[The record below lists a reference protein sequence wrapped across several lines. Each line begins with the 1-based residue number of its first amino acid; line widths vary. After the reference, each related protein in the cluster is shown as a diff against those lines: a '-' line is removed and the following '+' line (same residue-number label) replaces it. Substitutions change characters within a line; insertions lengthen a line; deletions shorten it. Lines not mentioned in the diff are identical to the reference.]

1 MLYVAMTR
9 AKDMLIMTYASRYLT
24 RRLETIAQQVTLGSN
39 PALSQEADC
48 LGHWVLM
55 AAMVRTEAGELFAQA
70 GQPEE
75 RVVSEHPWRIRFHQ
89 RGPEQ
94 SAPIQETQVPAGEP
108 EQLPDVEPLL
118 SFRYPY
124 QAAVDAPS
132 KVTATQLKGRELD
145 REAAEQAVQPLSAG
159 ARRWRQP
166 AFLTQRP
173 LDGREIGTATHL
185 AMQFLRYEACGSR
198 EGVEAE
204 LARLL
209 AEGFLNAR
217 QAQAV
222 NRRWI
227 GGFFQTEL
235 GQRLREGQGVLREF
249 KFSIL
254 EDGQILEERLAG
266 EELLLQGVVDCCL
279 MENDG
284 ITILDFKTDRIRP
297 GEEAAAAARYAGQVR
312 TYGQALSRI
321 FEKPVKRLL
330 LYFFQTGRL
339 QEVF

>member
-1 MLYVAMTR
+1 
-9 AKDMLIMTYASRYLT
+9 
-24 RRLETIAQQVTLGSN
+24 
-39 PALSQEADC
+39 
-48 LGHWVLM
+48 
-55 AAMVRTEAGELFAQA
+55 
-70 GQPEE
+70 
-75 RVVSEHPWRIRFHQ
+75 
-89 RGPEQ
+89 
-94 SAPIQETQVPAGEP
+94 
-108 EQLPDVEPLL
+108 
-118 SFRYPY
+118 
-124 QAAVDAPS
+124 
-132 KVTATQLKGRELD
+132 
-145 REAAEQAVQPLSAG
+145 
-159 ARRWRQP
+159 
-166 AFLTQRP
+166 
-173 LDGREIGTATHL
+173 
-185 AMQFLRYEACGSR
+185 MQFLRYEACGSR

-279 MENDG
+279 MEDDG

>member
-1 MLYVAMTR
+1 M
-9 AKDMLIMTYASRYLT
+9 
-24 RRLETIAQQVTLGSN
+24 
-39 PALSQEADC
+39 PA
-48 LGHWVLM
+48 
-55 AAMVRTEAGELFAQA
+55 
-70 GQPEE
+70 
-75 RVVSEHPWRIRFHQ
+75 
-89 RGPEQ
+89 
-94 SAPIQETQVPAGEP
+94 
-108 EQLPDVEPLL
+108 
-118 SFRYPY
+118 
-124 QAAVDAPS
+124 
-132 KVTATQLKGRELD
+132 
-145 REAAEQAVQPLSAG
+145 
-159 ARRWRQP
+159 
-166 AFLTQRP
+166 RP
-173 LDGREIGTATHL
+173 R
-185 AMQFLRYEACGSR
+185 
-198 EGVEAE
+198 
-204 LARLL
+204 
-209 AEGFLNAR
+209 
-217 QAQAV
+217 AV

-279 MENDG
+279 MEDDG

-339 QEVF
+339 QEVFEVKYEKEDWFELALTFGAFYIITETSRNTESHFKWNGSSPCIGTQVGFAVQIFATPKNNRRHML

>member
-1 MLYVAMTR
+1 
-9 AKDMLIMTYASRYLT
+9 
-24 RRLETIAQQVTLGSN
+24 
-39 PALSQEADC
+39 
-48 LGHWVLM
+48 M

-94 SAPIQETQVPAGEP
+94 SAPIQETQPPAGEP
-108 EQLPDVEPLL
+108 EQLPDVEPPL

-159 ARRWRQP
+159 ARRWRRP

-266 EELLLQGVVDCCL
+266 EEPLLQGVVDCCL
-279 MENDG
+279 MEDDG

-321 FEKPVKRLL
+321 FEKPVKRCYCISFRPVGCKKFLK
-330 LYFFQTGRL
+330 
-339 QEVF
+339 